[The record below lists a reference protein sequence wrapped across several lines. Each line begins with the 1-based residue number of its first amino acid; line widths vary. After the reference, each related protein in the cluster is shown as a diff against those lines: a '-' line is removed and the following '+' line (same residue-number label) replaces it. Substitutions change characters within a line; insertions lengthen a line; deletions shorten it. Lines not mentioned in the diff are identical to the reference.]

1 MKQRRIPLIF
11 AILVIGISSIGITLF
26 SKSIIEL
33 FLFAEFIS
41 IASIYI
47 FLTTLIPALFPKK
60 SDPEAI
66 FIGGAGKPPYVSAE
80 ELYSPSLPIFEEENS
95 EE

>member
-1 MKQRRIPLIF
+1 MKWSRIPTVF
-11 AILVIGISSIGITLF
+11 AIVIIGVSSLGISMF
-26 SKSIIEL
+26 SWNIIEL

-41 IASIYI
+41 IASIYL
-47 FLTTLIPALFPKK
+47 FLTILIPALFPKK

-66 FIGGAGKPPYVSAE
+66 FIGGAGKPPYVSADE
-80 ELYSPSLPIFEEENS
+80 IYSPSLPIFEEEIT